1 MDNSA
6 KDASTLISV
15 LTITTIG
22 FCKIIV
28 KTLVWDS
35 NFTHKG
41 YIKNSV
47 FWLFNNSIKNHKN
60 TWSLKLKKKNLNDKK
75 LRQLSIQLHVYILY
89 QKWHII
95 QYSITFESA
104 SQMLS
109 NKLPWMINNHFKILT
124 QRQIG
129 RFHKF

>member
-47 FWLFNNSIKNHKN
+47 FGSSI
-60 TWSLKLKKKNLNDKK
+60 TQLKIIKTHEAWNLKKKP
-75 LRQLSIQLHVYILY
+75 
-89 QKWHII
+89 KW
-95 QYSITFESA
+95 
-104 SQMLS
+104 
-109 NKLPWMINNHFKILT
+109 
-124 QRQIG
+124 
-129 RFHKF
+129 